1 MQKGGDAQ
9 HNYLWNGF
17 CAKTQADEIKST
29 DLELNVLMSIEDVAA
44 RVKGAAK
51 PDMSPTAANGARDAA
66 IAAIEKESKEKT

>member
-1 MQKGGDAQ
+1 MRKR
-9 HNYLWNGF
+9 
-17 CAKTQADEIKST
+17 KPT

-44 RVKGAAK
+44 RVKGAVK